1 MQENCRLKKIS
12 PALLIFIFLSFSFL
26 SNGIQE
32 DFDLNKTDEQ
42 LIQKYGNDYTT
53 TEKQI
58 TFFYEP
64 KNESEPDYSIYFS
77 EESLR
82 TGV

>member
-1 MQENCRLKKIS
+1 MQENCCLKKIS

-32 DFDLNKTDEQ
+32 DFELNKTDEQ
-42 LIQKYGNDYTT
+42 LIQKFGNDYTT

-58 TFFYEP
+58 TFFTNQNMNRNRIIVSTFL
-64 KNESEPDYSIYFS
+64 KN
-77 EESLR
+77 L
-82 TGV
+82 

>member
-1 MQENCRLKKIS
+1 LKKIS

-32 DFDLNKTDEQ
+32 DFELNKTDEQ
-42 LIQKYGNDYTT
+42 LIQKFGNDYTT

-58 TFFYEP
+58 TFFTNQNMNRNRIIVSTFL
-64 KNESEPDYSIYFS
+64 KN
-77 EESLR
+77 L
-82 TGV
+82 